1 MTSLKEVRNQLFM
14 ISHDEG
20 VLNDDHLLLLHDIN
34 RSKYLEPPVMNIPN
48 MILNLMISKTTSGSP
63 NFASCRPLLAEVMER
78 RNQRLGNCYGLEAIC
93 ILVNGHSV
101 YSDMVARFA
110 KPQPVSVCM
119 IT

>member
-14 ISHDEG
+14 ISHDGG

-63 NFASCRPLLAEVMER
+63 NFASCRSLLAEVMER

-93 ILVNGHSV
+93 ILQ
-101 YSDMVARFA
+101 DER
-110 KPQPVSVCM
+110 
-119 IT
+119 